1 MEQELNSKLEKP
13 RLIKMFWSPGEQFD
27 RIRQNPRIWVPLI
40 VVSIVYAI
48 GMYLMTLSMDAS
60 YLGLDDMSE
69 EEIAMVMAFSKVSVA
84 VTGILT
90 PVFVVLI
97 SSAIYLI
104 FTKIAGSDVKFKQLF
119 SMNTHIM
126 IIGAVGL
133 VLNMALRSAIG
144 GNPEVFIT
152 SLAGLVNSEKA
163 GVLGSIEVFSIWQ
176 TVLTAIG
183 LHRVAGLSK
192 GWAWGIAIVFFLV
205 GIGFAILGTMFS
217 DVMGV

>member
-1 MEQELNSKLEKP
+1 MEQEVKSKLEKP
-13 RLIKMFWSPGEQFD
+13 RLFKMFWSPGEQFD

-60 YLGLDDMSE
+60 YLGLEEMSE

-133 VLNMALRSAIG
+133 VLNMTLRAAIG

-176 TVLTAIG
+176 TVLTAMG

-192 GWAWGIAIVFFLV
+192 GWAWGIAIVFFLI
-205 GIGFAILGTMFS
+205 GIGFAILGAMFS
-217 DVMGV
+217 NVMGV

>member
-1 MEQELNSKLEKP
+1 MEQEVNSKLEKP

-133 VLNMALRSAIG
+133 VLNMALKAAIG

-176 TVLTAIG
+176 TILTAIG

-192 GWAWGIAIVFFLV
+192 GWAWGIAIVFFLI